1 MIDIHLILI
10 IAHLIGV
17 ALGVGGATF
26 GGILYLKAMK
36 DGKVDPME
44 GEWLG
49 VIFTVLR
56 IGLVIAILSG
66 FGFFLE
72 YRFTGQEERLFDPR
86 LWAKMTIIL
95 ALVSNALLIQMR
107 RIPMWFG
114 EALSITS
121 WYSALVLGIMRGANY
136 SYFTFLIFYI
146 IAVFIVMGILKIIKK
161 LYLGKQII

>member
-1 MIDIHLILI
+1 MDFHIFLIT
-10 IAHLIGV
+10 AHLIGV

-44 GEWLG
+44 GEWLS

-56 IGLVIAILSG
+56 IGLVIAVISG

-72 YRFTGQEERLFDPR
+72 YRFTGQEERLLDPR

-95 ALVSNALLIQMR
+95 VLVFNALLIQMR
-107 RIPMWFG
+107 RIPMWLG
-114 EALSITS
+114 ESLSLTS
-121 WYSALVLGIMRGANY
+121 WYGALVLGIMQGITYPYA
-136 SYFTFLIFYI
+136 TFLIFYI
-146 IAVFIVMGILKIIKK
+146 IGVFVVMGILKIIKK
-161 LYLGKQII
+161 LYLGKQTV

>member
-1 MIDIHLILI
+1 MDIHSILI

-26 GGILYLKAMK
+26 GGIFYLKAMK

-44 GEWLG
+44 GEWLS
-49 VIFTVLR
+49 VIFMVLR
-56 IGLVIAILSG
+56 VGLIIATLSG

-72 YRFTGQEERLFDPR
+72 YRFTGQEERLLDPR

-107 RIPMWFG
+107 KIPMWLG

-121 WYSALVLGIMRGANY
+121 WYGALVLGIMQSVNY
-136 SYFTFLIFYI
+136 AYSTFMIYYI
-146 IAVFIVMGILKIIKK
+146 IAIFIVAGILSVIKK
-161 LYLGKQII
+161 LYLRK

>member
-1 MIDIHLILI
+1 MDMYSLLIT
-10 IAHLIGV
+10 AHLIGV

-36 DGKVDPME
+36 DGKIDPME

-56 IGLVIAILSG
+56 IGLVIAVISG
-66 FGFFLE
+66 FGFFIE
-72 YRFTGQEERLFDPR
+72 YRLTGQEERLLDPK

-95 ALVSNALLIQMR
+95 VLVSNALLIQMR
-107 RIPMWFG
+107 RIPMWLG

-121 WYSALVLGIMRGANY
+121 WYGALVLGIMRGADY
-136 SYFTFLIFYI
+136 SYFTFLFFYA
-146 IAVFIVMGILKIIKK
+146 IAVVIVIGILSVIKR
-161 LYLGKQII
+161 LYLGKR